1 MAEMKKDNVTVNN
14 GNIDEKEQQGTPD
27 SPANDKTDKTE
38 KIGVGKKIGS
48 FFKKNGKRIGV
59 GLGIV
64 AAFAGGIAADKIGIP
79 KFGKGDPDQPAEE

>member
-27 SPANDKTDKTE
+27 SPANNETTE
-38 KIGVGKKIGS
+38 KIGVGKKIGL
-48 FFKKNGKRIGV
+48 FFKRNGKKIGV

-64 AAFAGGIAADKIGIP
+64 AAFAGGIAADKVGFP
-79 KFGKGDPDQPAEE
+79 KFGKGEPDQPTEE